1 MHLRATWAAVPL
13 AISLGLT
20 TATAVHAAI
29 PDWVAQSNALAM
41 PVMQIPAKY
50 EPETVSS
57 FGQEEFDTE
66 VVDLKPKVY
75 ERRRADSEKVLAQL
89 LVEQKTTLPP
99 KVRQDLEITLDAVH
113 RNMDTQQLEHDL
125 LLDYIDVPKTVWFG
139 LDTLLEP
146 RNKADRQR
154 RALQRLNRYAGLE
167 KGYTPLVDLA
177 RARTEENIQRAGV
190 TGPYIEDLNQQLD
203 NIDVMLDGIKED
215 FTKAGLTGWEQP
227 FAVLSQQLHAYGDW
241 ARKTLTPLARK
252 TPRPPAAIYAND
264 LRNYGVSI
272 SPDELILRAGA
283 DYQEVKDSMRAVA
296 ARLAEQRNYKSADY
310 HDVIRELK
318 KQQVPAAEMLPHYR
332 DTLAQIEAIIRR
344 EHLIT
349 LPNRAAHIRPA
360 TDAESAS
367 VGSPFMNPP
376 RLLGNTGEYGEFVIT
391 TSNPHAKSD
400 AKMDDD
406 THVAAS
412 WTLTAH
418 EARPGHEL
426 QYSSMVEQGVSIPR
440 AIFAENSA
448 NVEGWAVYCEAMI
461 EPYMPLDAQL
471 ISLQN
476 RLMRVARAFLDP
488 MINTGR
494 ITPEEAKQ
502 VLMNDVVLSEPLAQ
516 SEIDRY
522 AFNSPGQAT
531 AYYFGYTNLRSLL
544 TQTQLVLGS
553 KFKLQAFNDFVIKQG
568 LLPPELMRKAVME
581 EFVPSQQ

>member
-1 MHLRATWAAVPL
+1 
-13 AISLGLT
+13 
-20 TATAVHAAI
+20 
-29 PDWVAQSNALAM
+29 
-41 PVMQIPAKY
+41 
-50 EPETVSS
+50 
-57 FGQEEFDTE
+57 
-66 VVDLKPKVY
+66 
-75 ERRRADSEKVLAQL
+75 
-89 LVEQKTTLPP
+89 
-99 KVRQDLEITLDAVH
+99 
-113 RNMDTQQLEHDL
+113 
-125 LLDYIDVPKTVWFG
+125 
-139 LDTLLEP
+139 
-146 RNKADRQR
+146 
-154 RALQRLNRYAGLE
+154 
-167 KGYTPLVDLA
+167 
-177 RARTEENIQRAGV
+177 
-190 TGPYIEDLNQQLD
+190 
-203 NIDVMLDGIKED
+203 
-215 FTKAGLTGWEQP
+215 
-227 FAVLSQQLHAYGDW
+227 
-241 ARKTLTPLARK
+241 
-252 TPRPPAAIYAND
+252 
-264 LRNYGVSI
+264 
-272 SPDELILRAGA
+272 
-283 DYQEVKDSMRAVA
+283 
-296 ARLAEQRNYKSADY
+296 
-310 HDVIRELK
+310 
-318 KQQVPAAEMLPHYR
+318 MLPHYR

-406 THVAAS
+406 THLAAS

-488 MINTGR
+488 LINTGR
-494 ITPEEAKQ
+494 ITPQEAKQ

-544 TQTQLVLGS
+544 TQTQLVLGP
-553 KFKLQAFNDFVIKQG
+553 KFKLQAFNDFVVQQG

-581 EFVPSQQ
+581 EFVPTQQ